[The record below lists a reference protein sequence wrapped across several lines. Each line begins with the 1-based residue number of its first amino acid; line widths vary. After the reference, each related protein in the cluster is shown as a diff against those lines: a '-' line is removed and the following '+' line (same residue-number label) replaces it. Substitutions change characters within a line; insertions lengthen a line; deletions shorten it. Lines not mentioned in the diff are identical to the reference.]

1 MSELYDILVETPP
14 TKVILLA
21 LDQGLWDCERSLAEL
36 AALCEANHMEAVAEV
51 TQKRQ
56 TPETGIVLGSG
67 KLEEA
72 AAAAAELGAECAVFD
87 GELTGSQIRNIS
99 TALGGLEV
107 IDRTM
112 LILEIFRSRAVTN
125 EGKLQTELA
134 LLRYRLP
141 RLQGMGEALSRQGG
155 GGGGGQARASFHR
168 HHGGRRRHVHARID
182 ALAEKLA
189 EMEKRRGESR
199 KARAKTGMP
208 VVSLVGYTNVGKSS
222 LMNALCGPS
231 VAEADM
237 LFATLDPTSRKLVL
251 PSGMAVLL
259 VDTVGFVSRL
269 PHNLVEAFKSTLEE
283 AAWSDVIVR
292 VADAGDEQ
300 REEQLAVTDEV
311 LDGLDCAD
319 IPRLTVYNK
328 CDKPG
333 ALSFDPDILL
343 TSAKTGYG
351 LDKLLAKLDETLS
364 DRVHT
369 IRVLL
374 PYDKLGLA
382 APMRERGSVQLEE
395 YREDGLYLEGIV
407 KTEDL
412 HCFEGYLV

>member
-141 RLQGMGEALSRQGG
+141 RLQGMGESLSRQ
-155 GGGGGQARASFHR
+155 GGGQARASFHR